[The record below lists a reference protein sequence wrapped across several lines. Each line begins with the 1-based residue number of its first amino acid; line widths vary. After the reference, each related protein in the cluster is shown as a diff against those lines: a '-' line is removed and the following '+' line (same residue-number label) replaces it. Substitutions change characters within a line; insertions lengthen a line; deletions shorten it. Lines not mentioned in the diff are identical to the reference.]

1 MMGSLNKDQLLL
13 LLMNDMINDMINEM
27 INEMTNE
34 VISEKVTHQKM
45 INLKRH
51 DLNL

>member
-1 MMGSLNKDQLLL
+1 MMENLNKNQLLL
-13 LLMNDMINDMINEM
+13 LLMNDTINET
-27 INEMTNE
+27 TNE

-51 DLNL
+51 DLNP